1 MGDVFG
7 FLPFGRGKEVNMNLN
22 VILGFLDPRDPE
34 EKAARR
40 AVILGEISRG
50 GRRYLWVAP
59 ATTYFQRKGV
69 VPPGHVLIQAQSPC
83 RKGSG
88 FTPDIDV
95 LVSVRDAAFFSADSP
110 WLAESEVIG
119 QLNLANDRRVWD
131 RFVEEMRRF
140 QPREVFFD

>member
-1 MGDVFG
+1 MKLDV
-7 FLPFGRGKEVNMNLN
+7 L
-22 VILGFLDPRDPE
+22 LGFLDPRDPK

-40 AVILGEISRG
+40 AVVLGEIDRE

-69 VPPGHVLIQAQSPC
+69 VPSGHVLIQACSPC

-88 FTPDIDV
+88 FTPDIDI
-95 LVSVRDAAFFSADSP
+95 LISVRDAAFVSADSP
-110 WLAESEVIG
+110 WLAEAEEVG
-119 QLNLANDRRVWD
+119 QLNLASDRRIWD
-131 RFVEEMRRF
+131 RFIEEMKRF